1 MSDADASPGA
11 PDPTDL
17 PSVRTGL
24 RLAPAVYDLVG
35 GLPFFEALVERF
47 YAGVETDPVLRALYP
62 EADLAPARRRLT
74 LFLVQYWGG
83 PTTYSA
89 ERGHPRLRSR
99 HFQFP
104 IGSDERDRWL
114 AHMQAAVEV
123 SGATPEIAGRLMRYF
138 EQAAEAVRNLER

>member
-1 MSDADASPGA
+1 MSDADGSPGT

-17 PSVRTGL
+17 PLATTGL
-24 RLAPAVYDLVG
+24 RLAPAVFDLVG

-47 YAGVETDPVLRALYP
+47 YVGVETDPVLRALYV
-62 EADLAPARRRLT
+62 EGDLAPARRRLV
-74 LFLVQYWGG
+74 LFLAQYWGG
-83 PTTYSA
+83 PTNYSA

-114 AHMQAAVEV
+114 AHMRAAVEA
-123 SGATPEIAGRLMRYF
+123 SGAEPEIASRLMRYF
-138 EQAAEAVRNLER
+138 EHAAEAVRNLER